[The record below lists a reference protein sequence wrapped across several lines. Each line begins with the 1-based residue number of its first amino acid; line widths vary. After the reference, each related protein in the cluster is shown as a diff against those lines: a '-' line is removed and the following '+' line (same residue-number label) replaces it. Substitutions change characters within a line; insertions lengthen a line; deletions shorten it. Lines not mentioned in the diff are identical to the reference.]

1 MATIGGPAA
10 EAGCIIVL
18 WWCWSCR
25 CWGIFGTA
33 EKDGYVLEYSISTA
47 QNKWTRSMKLCVIWP
62 SCLPLQRHAIYT
74 TPSPTS
80 AFWDVFLSHT
90 LFFSLSDSPL
100 LLIIL
105 THPSGVNSK
114 AIPSERSFMMIPKL
128 DQVPI
133 TNRLLQHDEMFPLYY
148 FSNNT
153 CFIHQIMPH

>member
-1 MATIGGPAA
+1 MARSEGTRGS
-10 EAGCIIVL
+10 
-18 WWCWSCR
+18 SCQSNATRHAR
-25 CWGIFGTA
+25 CWLSSPHRGAGRGAKHRPFSHA
-33 EKDGYVLEYSISTA
+33 C
-47 QNKWTRSMKLCVIWP
+47 TRPFCQSPLSP
-62 SCLPLQRHAIYT
+62 FCLPLQRHAIYT